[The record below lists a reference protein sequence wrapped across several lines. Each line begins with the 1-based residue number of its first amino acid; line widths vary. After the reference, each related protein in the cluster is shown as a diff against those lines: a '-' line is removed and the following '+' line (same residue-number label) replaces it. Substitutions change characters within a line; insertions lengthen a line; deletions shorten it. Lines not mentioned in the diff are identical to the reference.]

1 LEKETV
7 LFLCTSNSCRSQMAE
22 GLLRSIAADRFE
34 AFSAGA
40 CATSVHP
47 LAIKVMKELG
57 VDISGQE
64 SKSADSFAGRRFDY
78 VITVCGDAARDAC
91 PVFSGEAGLRLVW
104 SFDDP
109 AEAPGGEQERP
120 ATFRRVRDQIKVRLE
135 QFVESAD

>member
-1 LEKETV
+1 MEKETV

-22 GLLRSIAADRFE
+22 GLLRFIAADRFE

-64 SKSADSFAGRRFDY
+64 SKSVDSFAGRRFDY

-91 PVFSGEAGLRLVW
+91 PVFSGEAGLGLVW
-104 SFDDP
+104 SFDNP
-109 AEAPGGEQERP
+109 AEAPGGKEERL
-120 ATFRRVRDQIKVRLE
+120 ATFRRVRDQIKARLE
-135 QFVESAD
+135 QFAESTD